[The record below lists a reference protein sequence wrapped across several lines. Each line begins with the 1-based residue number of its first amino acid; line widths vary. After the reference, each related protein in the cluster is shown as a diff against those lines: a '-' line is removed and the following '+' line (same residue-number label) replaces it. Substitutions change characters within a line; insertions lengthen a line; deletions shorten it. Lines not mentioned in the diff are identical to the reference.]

1 MGFCGCS
8 LFNSTL
14 TASIIS
20 IIISIY
26 GIIWKSIFFELENII
41 RPNLTIFE
49 SNSTVREGSGIITKI
64 IESVI
69 FLYYDKTVK
78 SIVIASLFIY
88 VLWFI
93 ASVVIIIGNQKRI
106 VSVLASWVMATL
118 VVISTDVSFT
128 IFFLY
133 NAIEEIQTSEVK
145 LESIWMVGKVS
156 GNIIMAALFHKG
168 IIVLAILISLIVYV
182 CQRANEISREKAKE
196 ANQTNLSNY
205 PTIPH
210 IIQYGNHGFNA
221 EPSAYNSRGIPP
233 LSSMAPVDPNRKF
246 SYFNPQYGSVKAI
259 PPPYEQE
266 KVSSSHYMRAK
277 AISQHSSHGYSH
289 RDDGFHHFQTHGE
302 RLPEPEVDY
311 DIDRFI
317 GQQQRGYNRY

>member
-8 LFNSTL
+8 LFGSTVS
-14 TASIIS
+14 ASVIG

-26 GIIWKSIFFELENII
+26 GIIWKSIFLELENII
-41 RPNLTIFE
+41 KPNLTIFE
-49 SNSTVREGSGIITKI
+49 SNSTVGEGSKIITKI
-64 IESVI
+64 IESVL

-78 SIVIASLFIY
+78 SIVIVSLVIY

-93 ASVVIIIGNQKRI
+93 ASVAIIIGNQKRI
-106 VSVLASWVMATL
+106 VSALASWIMATL
-118 VVISTDVSFT
+118 IVISTDVSLT

-133 NAIEEIQTSEVK
+133 EAIKEIQTSGVK
-145 LESIWMVGKVS
+145 LESFWMVRKVL
-156 GNIIMAALFHKG
+156 GNIIMASLFDKG
-168 IIVLAILISLIVYV
+168 IIVLAILISLIIYV
-182 CQRANEISREKAKE
+182 CQRAKEISREKTQE
-196 ANQTNLSNY
+196 ANQTNY

-210 IIQYGNHGFNA
+210 INQYGNHGFNT
-221 EPSAYNSRGIPP
+221 EPSAYHSRGIPS
-233 LSSMAPVDPNRKF
+233 LSSMAPIDPNRKF
-246 SYFNPQYGSVKAI
+246 SYINPQYGSVKAI

-266 KVSSSHYMRAK
+266 KVNSSQYMRAK

-311 DIDRFI
+311 DIDRYN
-317 GQQQRGYNRY
+317 GHQQRGYNLY

>member
-133 NAIEEIQTSEVK
+133 NAIEE
-145 LESIWMVGKVS
+145 
-156 GNIIMAALFHKG
+156 
-168 IIVLAILISLIVYV
+168 ISLIVYV

>member
-8 LFNSTL
+8 LFGSTVS
-14 TASIIS
+14 ASVIG

-26 GIIWKSIFFELENII
+26 GIIWKSIFLELENII
-41 RPNLTIFE
+41 KPNLTIFE
-49 SNSTVREGSGIITKI
+49 SNSTVGEGSKIITKI
-64 IESVI
+64 IESVL

-78 SIVIASLFIY
+78 SIVIVSLVIY

-93 ASVVIIIGNQKRI
+93 ASVAIIIGNQKRI
-106 VSVLASWVMATL
+106 VSALASWIMATL
-118 VVISTDVSFT
+118 IVISTDVSLT

-133 NAIEEIQTSEVK
+133 EAIKE
-145 LESIWMVGKVS
+145 
-156 GNIIMAALFHKG
+156 
-168 IIVLAILISLIVYV
+168 ISLIIYV
-182 CQRANEISREKAKE
+182 CQRAKEISREKTQE
-196 ANQTNLSNY
+196 ANQTNY

-210 IIQYGNHGFNA
+210 INQYGNHGFNT
-221 EPSAYNSRGIPP
+221 EPSAYHSRGIPS
-233 LSSMAPVDPNRKF
+233 LSSMAPIDPNRKF
-246 SYFNPQYGSVKAI
+246 SYINPQYGSVKAI

-266 KVSSSHYMRAK
+266 KVNSSQYMRAK

-311 DIDRFI
+311 DIDRYN
-317 GQQQRGYNRY
+317 GHQQRGYNLY